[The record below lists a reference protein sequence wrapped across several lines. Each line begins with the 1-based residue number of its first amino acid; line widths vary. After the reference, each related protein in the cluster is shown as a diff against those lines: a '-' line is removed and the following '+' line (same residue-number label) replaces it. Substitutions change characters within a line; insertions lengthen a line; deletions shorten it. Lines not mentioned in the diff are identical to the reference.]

1 MARQCPEPL
10 VRRDYPL
17 GRASMLALHLGM
29 SETSSTRCFPAHAPA
44 PLVTVHD
51 GHPHTLAFLAGA
63 RGDRIRC
70 LGVSEFGQSS
80 DLADA
85 YVLHEI
91 DRTAIT
97 DAALGLIGR

>member
-1 MARQCPEPL
+1 MQYAHRDVEVVDGKGQCPQRL
-10 VRRDYPL
+10 VQLSEEVVPMGQDGASGTDGTDDL
-17 GRASMLALHLGM
+17 GPVLPQ
-29 SETSSTRCFPAHAPA
+29 CWCQ
-44 PLVTVHD
+44 
-51 GHPHTLAFLAGA
+51 AGSQA

-85 YVLHEI
+85 YALHEI
-91 DRTAIT
+91 DCAAIT